1 MNLRQPLVQ
10 NDGKIVTIFF
20 NKNQLSAF
28 HAIWLW
34 QNDRSNIMI
43 PSGQRKQSPGCY
55 NWKATIVK
63 AAIHSCSFIEEELL
77 HYPLLMTKVGAIHPV
92 NTNVEEI
99 SKNGPKARTTK
110 TISNNGDETTN
121 NAKLVDLSQFLL
133 VIQWNQPI
141 CKEFDTDEMNARS
154 VFNLQWLK
162 DWAYDTSSLESSRL
176 GREISIEHT
185 FIHKYKNAI
194 EKQDQHEIHKRAR
207 HKGLISVDH
216 NDVTNEHNRDGL
228 IMFLDVSSNYCLDHN

>member
-1 MNLRQPLVQ
+1 MNLRQPFIE
-10 NDGKIVTIFF
+10 NDGKTVTIFF
-20 NKNQLSAF
+20 NENLSSAF

-55 NWKATIVK
+55 NGKARIVK
-63 AAIHSCSFIEEELL
+63 AEILPCSFIKDELL
-77 HYPLLMTKVGAIHPV
+77 LYPLFMTNVGAIHPV
-92 NTNVEEI
+92 NTNVDEI
-99 SKNGPKARTTK
+99 SKNEPNART
-110 TISNNGDETTN
+110 NCDETTN
-121 NAKLVDLSQFLL
+121 NGKLVDLSQFVL

-162 DWAYDTSSLESSRL
+162 DWAYDISSLQSSRL

-185 FIHKYKNAI
+185 FIHKYKSAI
-194 EKQDQHEIHKRAR
+194 EKQDQHEIHTRAS
-207 HKGLISVDH
+207 HKGLISVDY

-228 IMFLDVSSNYCLDHN
+228 IMFLDVSSKYCPHRN